1 MAGEN
6 PEASPLDA
14 AWLGRQSYEDAYF
27 LQQSLLERRRS
38 GSVWDTL
45 LLLEHPHVYTLGRR
59 SDAADVLAD
68 EAELQELDA
77 RVIETDRGGQATYHG
92 PGQLVGYPIIDL
104 MAASLGPVEYVRSLE
119 RVLIS
124 VLHRCGVEGHRVGG
138 RTGVWTHGS
147 LRPDL
152 APPLDSEAKI
162 AAIGVRISR
171 GIAMHGFALNVSP
184 DLAYF
189 DRIVPCGMPDITVT
203 SIHAVLGESS
213 PLEEVAGWA
222 AEELAE
228 ELGSDLRRVR
238 PEAIQP

>member
-1 MAGEN
+1 M
-6 PEASPLDA
+6 ASPLDA
-14 AWLGRQSYEDAYF
+14 AWLGRVPYEDAYF
-27 LQQSLLERRRS
+27 LQQSLLERRRA

-45 LLLEHPHVYTLGRR
+45 LLLEHPHIYTLGRR

-68 EAELQELDA
+68 EAELQELGA

-104 MAASLGPVEYVRSLE
+104 RAANLGPVEYVRSLE

-124 VLHRCGVEGHRVGG
+124 VLNRCGVEGHRVVG
-138 RTGVWTHGS
+138 RTGVWTHSS

-171 GIAMHGFALNVSP
+171 GIAMHGFALNVAP
-184 DLAYF
+184 DLTYF

-203 SIHAVLGESS
+203 SIDAVLGQSN
-213 PLEEVAGWA
+213 PLEEVQGWA

-228 ELGSDLRRVR
+228 ELGSDLRRVK
-238 PEAIQP
+238 PEAVQP